1 MTGCKT
7 PKDTAK
13 SAGPE
18 LSRRGTS
25 QLSQK
30 GFAPGAREAACTR
43 FQRGRWLTEALKTF
57 LVGVEIGSTALE
69 SVPTKAKTCAR
80 PVTLHTHSCLF
91 AGENW
96 AHVHRKTPA
105 GMFIAALLIIAPKW
119 EQPKSP

>member
-69 SVPTKAKTCAR
+69 SVPTKAKTCPPCDPAH
-80 PVTLHTHSCLF
+80 PLLCVC
-91 AGENW
+91 GENW
-96 AHVHRKTPA
+96 AHVHRKTPT